1 MMSTYRMRTTFALN
15 TLTRRSKM
23 SETIQDNDWIV
34 RLKED
39 LIRVNRSI
47 QKNKDM
53 VDISVSNA
61 KRGVN
66 NIKELEQERENL
78 IDSLVDTDNV
88 EDCL

>member
-1 MMSTYRMRTTFALN
+1 
-15 TLTRRSKM
+15 M

>member
-1 MMSTYRMRTTFALN
+1 
-15 TLTRRSKM
+15 M
-23 SETIQDNDWIV
+23 SEITQDNDWIV

-39 LIRVNRSI
+39 LMRVNRSI

-53 VDISVSNA
+53 VNISISNA

-78 IDSLVDTDNV
+78 IDSLMDTDDV
-88 EDCL
+88 ADCL

>member
-1 MMSTYRMRTTFALN
+1 MR
-15 TLTRRSKM
+15 RYKM